1 MKEQNRWSNRS
12 WRAMKGAETWLS
24 NVNSHVWDLTEEMI
38 KVRTD
43 CLWKLRDHRK
53 EGVGTSDK

>member
-1 MKEQNRWSNRS
+1 
-12 WRAMKGAETWLS
+12 MKGAETWLS